1 MQLMGR
7 VGSSQVHVWVGF
19 GELGLMG
26 LDPGSLGQVQLGMEL
41 IGPGLVGL
49 GLKETNSGLKS
60 GVRWRLV
67 RLSLPGP
74 RFCRFQSARRIST
87 FYILTESS
95 RRVGHD
101 EPIFREIRG
110 PEMTGDFSR
119 GRRGGV
125 GPAVMI
131 FDPPVKS
138 WSSIYG
144 QKALDE

>member
-1 MQLMGR
+1 MQLMGC

-19 GELGLMG
+19 GELGLVG
-26 LDPGSLGQVQLGMEL
+26 LDPGQVQPRLKFTGS
-41 IGPGLVGL
+41 GLL
-49 GLKETNSGLKS
+49 GLDLRGTNSGLEG

-67 RLSLPGP
+67 RLSLLGP
-74 RFCRFQSARRIST
+74 RFRTFQSAHRILT
-87 FYILTESS
+87 FYILTKSS

-110 PEMTGDFSR
+110 LEMIGDFSR

-131 FDPPVKS
+131 FDPPVRS
-138 WSSIYG
+138 WNFIYG
-144 QKALDE
+144 RKALDE